1 MSRTLKVISIK
12 TKRKAKEVWKKVADL
27 TLNAVGKKCP
37 MPVLMTKKEL
47 KKMDSG
53 QTLELIVDDRGAL
66 KDIPALINK
75 IGDKIVETKEDG
87 ELITF
92 MIQKA

>member
-1 MSRTLKVISIK
+1 
-12 TKRKAKEVWKKVADL
+12 
-27 TLNAVGKKCP
+27 

>member
-1 MSRTLKVISIK
+1 M
-12 TKRKAKEVWKKVADL
+12 ADL

-47 KKMDSG
+47 KKMSSG
-53 QTLELIVDDRGAL
+53 QTLELIVDDKGAL
-66 KDIPALINK
+66 KDVPALINK
-75 IGDKIVETKEDG
+75 TGDMISETKVDG
-87 ELITF
+87 EQITF

>member
-1 MSRTLKVISIK
+1 M
-12 TKRKAKEVWKKVADL
+12 ADL

-47 KKMDSG
+47 KKMSAG
-53 QTLELIVDDRGAL
+53 QTLELVVDDKGAL
-66 KDIPALINK
+66 KDVPALINK
-75 IGDKIVETKEDG
+75 TGDSILETKEDNG
-87 ELITF
+87 QIIF